1 MAAREPREGRRAL
14 GLVGLAALARLLAG
28 VEEEVRV
35 VGELLQAGVAVLAGV
50 EARLQQA
57 QREGRQREHLAAP
70 LDRLLLEALEGH
82 DGVDQPPVER
92 LARVVLAAQEPDLLG
107 ALLPHLRGQDRGAE
121 AAVER
126 ADARSRLAE
135 AGVVGGDGQVAAD
148 VQHVPAADRVAGDHG
163 DDRLGQPADLHVQVG
178 DVEAPDARAGLLL
191 VALVATHVLVAA
203 RAERPVAL
211 AGQDDHAD
219 LRIFAGKLKRARQ
232 LDHRLRAER
241 VAHLRAVDGD
251 LRDPVAGGLV
261 ADVLEVVSLGPHA
274 GAQPSLR
281 AVLVEAW
288 LKGAVRTRPEGAAVN
303 AMTYSEL
310 DALAGASAR
319 GLDIAP
325 RERVGIHM
333 PPGEDFAIALHAI
346 WLRGGVAVPMDVR
359 DPSPPDAGA
368 RVVLTGLPGSSNLTA
383 APLLDTH
390 DLGAPAAIIHTSGST
405 GRPKPVELTFG
416 NFLWSA
422 LGSGV
427 ALGVDPGERW
437 LCALPL
443 HHVGGL
449 SIVVRS
455 AIYATTALVHERWDT
470 ERVTAAL
477 RDEDVTLVSL
487 VPTTLARVLDDGLL
501 EPAALRTVLLG
512 GAPIPP
518 ALARRARE
526 MGVAVTETYGL
537 TEACSQVT
545 TGGPP
550 LFCTRVRIADDYE
563 IVVSGPT
570 VAAGG

>member
-1 MAAREPREGRRAL
+1 MNSAPSSAQAKAMPSKSPCWMASDVPTRTGATAAGSVRTRAAMTQMRSDFMSDPRLPASDLSRAAREPREVRRAL

-50 EARLQQA
+50 EARLKQA

-70 LDRLLLEALEGH
+70 LDRLLLEALAWH

-92 LARVVLAAQEPDLLG
+92 LVRVVLAAQEPDLLG
-107 ALLPHLRGQDRGAE
+107 ALLAHLRGQDRGAE

-163 DDRLGQPADLHVQVG
+163 DDRLGQPADLHVQIG
-178 DVEAPDARAGLLL
+178 DVEAPDPRAGLLL
-191 VALVATHVLVAA
+191 VALIAAHVLVAA

-288 LKGAVRTRPEGAAVN
+288 LTRAVRTRPEVAAVN
-303 AMTYSEL
+303 ATTYSEL
-310 DALAGASAR
+310 DALAGAWAR

-325 RERVGIHM
+325 GERVGIHM

-368 RVVLTGLPGSSNLTA
+368 GVVLTGLPGSSNVAA

-390 DLGAPAAIIHTSGST
+390 DLDAPAAIIHTTPPPAPPGATLPPGGSP
-405 GRPKPVELTFG
+405 GGPKPVELTFG

-422 LGSGV
+422 LASGV
-427 ALGVDPGERW
+427 ALGVD
-437 LCALPL
+437 
-443 HHVGGL
+443 
-449 SIVVRS
+449 
-455 AIYATTALVHERWDT
+455 
-470 ERVTAAL
+470 
-477 RDEDVTLVSL
+477 
-487 VPTTLARVLDDGLL
+487 
-501 EPAALRTVLLG
+501 
-512 GAPIPP
+512 
-518 ALARRARE
+518 
-526 MGVAVTETYGL
+526 
-537 TEACSQVT
+537 
-545 TGGPP
+545 
-550 LFCTRVRIADDYE
+550 
-563 IVVSGPT
+563 
-570 VAAGG
+570 AG